1 MTSTDKDIERNRYER
16 HAAAVL
22 ESDGVR
28 PVLGAMG
35 IEPEWRRP
43 YIRFEEI
50 VGALAKSGEDVLD
63 LCCGDGQF
71 SFVAAEAGA
80 RVTGLDLSAP
90 SLALAARRC
99 PDGLRDH
106 MEWQEG
112 DCEKLPFERDSFEGV
127 VCAGGLSYGE
137 WALVLDEIQ
146 RVLRPGGWFVAV
158 DSYNHN
164 PIYRF
169 NRWLH
174 RLRGHRTASV
184 NRRIPSRRWLAL
196 VRERF
201 AGLELE
207 YYGIFSFLTPVLRP
221 LAGVERTKRWLD
233 RWDTCSCT
241 PREWAFKIVVKA
253 VK

>member
-1 MTSTDKDIERNRYER
+1 VSTDKNIEKERYDHR
-16 HAAAVL
+16 AATAMKV
-22 ESDGVR
+22 DGAL
-28 PVLGAMG
+28 PLLGTAG
-35 IEPEWRRP
+35 VPLTLRRP
-43 YIRFEEI
+43 YLQFEEL
-50 VGALAKSGEDVLD
+50 VCVTVRENDHVLD

-71 SFVAAEAGA
+71 SFVPAEAGA
-80 RVTGLDLSAP
+80 RVTGLDLSTA
-90 SLALAARRC
+90 SLDLAARRC
-99 PDGLRDH
+99 PEKMLDKVS
-106 MEWQEG
+106 WIEG
-112 DCEKLPFERDSFEGV
+112 DCEKLPFDDGSFTGV
-127 VCAGGLSYGE
+127 ICLGGLSYGD
-137 WALVLDEIQ
+137 WILVLDEVI
-146 RVLRPGGWFVAV
+146 RVLRPGGWFIAV

-174 RLRGHRTASV
+174 RLRGRRTASV
-184 NRRIPSRRWLAL
+184 NRRIPSRRWLSL

-201 AGLELE
+201 ASLELE
-207 YYGIFSFLTPVLRP
+207 YYGVFSFLVPVLRP